1 MAITINFEPFAGGT
15 SGPTGNRLGSIDP
28 RLSRTNYFDGQLLK
42 ASDLTRDQIY
52 LDERLLELGQSFGS
66 GIAEGLELSL
76 VDDHLL
82 RVGPGLA
89 IAPSGRVLQLSGR
102 SLQADLQNSA
112 LIATLNQGAY
122 RRFERGLY
130 AVALQHAE
138 VISGVAEA
146 YPADLAS
153 RRQWRVSAFSE
164 GVELVLVALPVPLP
178 RGNGLAVRAAL
189 ARELVQASG
198 RLALPSDD
206 AIALG
211 LLAIEQ
217 MRPQWLDLA
226 LVRRP
231 LRSPLAGEAVQLDLA
246 AHYRELFEDV
256 VAVRQSAGQRGG
268 FAASQYF
275 RLLPP
280 CGPLPKAAIDPVAGT
295 QTFFPKEYDVGIAP
309 VRRSDLPRLLADSSL
324 LAPIDLERDQD
335 IDLMV
340 LVPLDEQ
347 AFSLRAR
354 QLEADPNVGAT
365 GKTGLLAR
373 LDVLALRLF
382 AAPRVHRLDTDA
394 AVWKQIWESVP
405 ENDVLFV
412 RRPPRTAE
420 TNVSAV
426 VLARG
431 FALPALEQGLP
442 PDLAGLEEQLDSALE
457 RTGEAEATAGRLTQT
472 NAELRARIGKL
483 EESLALGSDT
493 RLSDALARVQVLEN
507 DLAEAQARLATMI
520 SGERNAAI
528 LATALAASSDKIS
541 ELQDEL
547 TLLRKQLD
555 EARNDHSLDEAT
567 RQQIEQLTQALAA
580 SEEQRGTL
588 AQEAERSQA
597 LLAEARLTL
606 ERTAAELASARKR
619 IEELGN
625 AGGAS
630 DEALQAA
637 RNEIRELQAK
647 LDAANIQLVTTRV
660 QLDKALSDTD
670 SARRDAQSAN
680 EALSKNLATIDQLQ
694 AQLNTQTA
702 LANKAQ
708 ADLEAARKSLASA
721 QAELVRRVD
730 LRAEFSLPEIARL
743 RGAKALTAE
752 KLDDRIGDQTAVRL
766 AVIEILLL
774 VERRHDELL
783 WASLEEIGEV
793 PKRFPDLR
801 SQLGKMLVANQ
812 LSVPEVFVEIGG
824 NFGLSADLVKR
835 WRELVG

>member
-1 MAITINFEPFAGGT
+1 MAITINFQPFALGT
-15 SGPTGNRLGSIDP
+15 TDTEGNRLGSIDP

-52 LDERLLELGQSFGS
+52 LDERLLELGQSFGN

-76 VDDHLL
+76 VDNHLL

-122 RRFERGLY
+122 RQFQRGLY

-138 VISGVAEA
+138 VVSGVAEA

-153 RRQWRVSAFSE
+153 RRQWRVSAYSE
-164 GVELVLVALPVPLP
+164 GVELVLVPLPVPLP

-189 ARELVQASG
+189 ARELVHASG
-198 RLALPSDD
+198 RLSLPSDD

-217 MRPQWLDLA
+217 MRPQWLDFG

-246 AHYRELFEDV
+246 AHYRELFADV
-256 VAVRQSAGQRGG
+256 LASRQSAGQRGG

-295 QTFFPKEYDVGIAP
+295 QTFFPKDYDIGVAP

-347 AFSLRAR
+347 AFALRAR
-354 QLEADPNVGAT
+354 QLEADPSVGAT
-365 GKTGLLAR
+365 GRTGLLAR
-373 LDVLALRLF
+373 LDVLSLRLF
-382 AAPRVHRLDTDA
+382 TAPRVHRIDTDA

-405 ENDVLFV
+405 EHDLLFV

-431 FALPALEQGLP
+431 FALPDLEKGLP
-442 PDLAGLEEQLDSALE
+442 PDLEGLEKQIDSALE
-457 RTGEAEATAGRLTQT
+457 RAGEAEAAAGRLTQT
-472 NAELRARIGKL
+472 NADLRASIAKL
-483 EESLALGSDT
+483 EASLALGSDT
-493 RLSDALARVQVLEN
+493 RLTDALAQVQALEKE
-507 DLAEAQARLATMI
+507 LAEAQARLATMI

-528 LATALAASSDKIS
+528 LANALAASSDKIT
-541 ELQDEL
+541 ELQGEL
-547 TLLRKQLD
+547 TVLRKKLD
-555 EARNDHSLDEAT
+555 EALNDHSVDEAT
-567 RQQIEQLTQALAA
+567 RKQIEQLTQALAN
-580 SEEQRGTL
+580 SENQLATL
-588 AQEAERSQA
+588 GQEAERSRA
-597 LLAEARLTL
+597 LLAETRLTL
-606 ERTAAELASARKR
+606 ERTAAELAAAQRR

-625 AGGAS
+625 SGGAS

-637 RNEIRELQAK
+637 EKKIQELRVT
-647 LDAANIQLVTTRV
+647 LDAASAQISTTKV
-660 QLDKALSDTD
+660 QLDKALADADT
-670 SARRDAQSAN
+670 ARRDAQSAN
-680 EALSKNLATIDQLQ
+680 EALSKNLATIEQLQ

-702 LANKAQ
+702 LASTAQ
-708 ADLEAARKSLASA
+708 ADLDAARKSLATA

-730 LRAEFSLPEIARL
+730 LRAELALADVARL
-743 RGAKALTAE
+743 RGAKSLAAE
-752 KLDDRIGDQTAVRL
+752 KLDDRIGDQNTIRL
-766 AVIEILLL
+766 AVLEILLL
-774 VERRHDELL
+774 VERSHDGLL
-783 WASLEEIGEV
+783 WASLSEIGEA
-793 PKRFPDLR
+793 PKRFIELR
-801 SQLGKMLVANQ
+801 SQLDKMVANQ
-812 LSVPEVFVEIGG
+812 LSVPQAFAEIGA

-835 WRELVG
+835 WREAAG

>member
-1 MAITINFEPFAGGT
+1 MAITINFQPFALGT
-15 SGPTGNRLGSIDP
+15 TGTDGNRMGSIDP
-28 RLSRTNYFDGQLLK
+28 RLSRTNYYDGQLLK

-112 LIATLNQGAY
+112 LIATLNQGVY
-122 RRFERGLY
+122 RHFQRGLY

-138 VISGVAEA
+138 VVSGVAEA
-146 YPADLAS
+146 YPADLES
-153 RRQWRVSAFSE
+153 RRQWRVSAYSE
-164 GVELVLVALPVPLP
+164 GVELVLVPLSVPLP

-206 AIALG
+206 AVALG

-217 MRPQWLDLA
+217 MRPQWLDFG

-246 AHYRELFEDV
+246 AHYRELFADV
-256 VAVRQSAGQRGG
+256 LASRQSAGQRGG

-295 QTFFPKEYDVGIAP
+295 QTFFPKEYDLGIAP

-347 AFSLRAR
+347 AFALRAR
-354 QLEADPNVGAT
+354 QLEADPSVGAT
-365 GKTGLLAR
+365 GRSGLLAR
-373 LDVLALRLF
+373 LDVLSLRLF
-382 AAPRVHRLDTDA
+382 AAPPVHRIDTDA
-394 AVWKQIWESVP
+394 AVWKQIWDNVP
-405 ENDVLFV
+405 EHDLLFV

-431 FALPALEQGLP
+431 FTLPAPEKGLP
-442 PDLAGLEEQLDSALE
+442 PDLEGLEKQIDTALE
-457 RTGEAEATAGRLTQT
+457 RAGEAEAAASRLRQT
-472 NAELRARIGKL
+472 NADLRASIAKL
-483 EESLALGSDT
+483 EASLALGSDT
-493 RLSDALARVQVLEN
+493 RLTDALAQVQALEKQ
-507 DLAEAQARLATMI
+507 LAEAQARLATMI

-528 LATALAASSDKIS
+528 LANALAASSDKIT
-541 ELQDEL
+541 ELQGEL
-547 TLLRKQLD
+547 TLLRKKLD
-555 EARNDHSLDEAT
+555 EAQNDHSVDEAT

-580 SEEQRGTL
+580 SEGKLTTLGQELDSSRG
-588 AQEAERSQA
+588 
-597 LLAEARLTL
+597 LLAETRLTL
-606 ERTAAELASARKR
+606 ARTTAELAAAQRR
-619 IEELGN
+619 IEDLSN
-625 AGGAS
+625 SGGAS
-630 DEALQAA
+630 DQALQAA
-637 RNEIRELQAK
+637 EKEIQELRGK
-647 LDAANIQLVTTRV
+647 LDAATAQIAASKV
-660 QLDKALSDTD
+660 QVDKALADAD
-670 SARRDAQSAN
+670 AARHDAQTAN

-708 ADLEAARKSLASA
+708 ADLDAARKSLTAA
-721 QAELVRRVD
+721 QGELVRRVD
-730 LRAEFSLPEIARL
+730 LRAELALPDVARL
-743 RGAKALTAE
+743 RGAKSLAAE
-752 KLDDRIGDQTAVRL
+752 KLDTQIGDQNTIRL
-766 AVIEILLL
+766 AVLEILLL
-774 VERRHDELL
+774 VERSHDALL
-783 WASLEEIGEV
+783 WDSLGEIGEV
-793 PKRFPDLR
+793 PKRFTELR
-801 SQLGKMLVANQ
+801 SQLGKMVTNQ
-812 LSVPEVFVEIGG
+812 LSVPQAFAEIGA

-835 WRELVG
+835 WRELAG